1 MKTNESSVSQ
11 HLNISTKLAYG
22 VGEVARSTTS
32 TIQNFFLLFF
42 LTNVAGLNATLAGT
56 VLLVGN
62 IWDVLNHPLIGVLS
76 DRTRSR
82 WGRRRSWMLLSAIPF
97 GIFFLLSWLV
107 PHFSQDSALNQTALF
122 WYYTTVILLFNTAF
136 SAVALPHS
144 ALAAEL
150 TQNYEERTSLISF
163 QSAFSLGASIFSL
176 VLAQVIFAA
185 IASSQ
190 IKYLLLGSVCAVL
203 SILAIYLCVWGTCPK
218 GATNPSIPSTIAAA
232 VSFRSQMSLVFKNRS
247 FLYVIGIY
255 LCSWL
260 TMQVTA
266 ALMPYQIVYGMR
278 LTEQDFTQ
286 VAIAVQVTAMLMMVV
301 WNAMRRRVG
310 KRAIYFMGIP
320 LWIVALLGI
329 AFLQPGQVGWMYG
342 LAVMAGIG
350 VSAALL
356 VPWSMLPDVIDL
368 DELNSGQRR
377 EGIFY
382 GFIMQ
387 FQKIGVAIALF
398 LVGKSLDWAGF
409 VSTTAGQPAPTQP
422 EAALFLMRLEFGLV
436 PALVLICG
444 LVLAYFY
451 PITRSVH
458 AEILL
463 KLRERG
469 VTR

>member
-1 MKTNESSVSQ
+1 
-11 HLNISTKLAYG
+11 
-22 VGEVARSTTS
+22 
-32 TIQNFFLLFF
+32 
-42 LTNVAGLNATLAGT
+42 
-56 VLLVGN
+56 
-62 IWDVLNHPLIGVLS
+62 
-76 DRTRSR
+76 
-82 WGRRRSWMLLSAIPF
+82 
-97 GIFFLLSWLV
+97 
-107 PHFSQDSALNQTALF
+107 
-122 WYYTTVILLFNTAF
+122 
-136 SAVALPHS
+136 
-144 ALAAEL
+144 
-150 TQNYEERTSLISF
+150 
-163 QSAFSLGASIFSL
+163 
-176 VLAQVIFAA
+176 
-185 IASSQ
+185 
-190 IKYLLLGSVCAVL
+190 
-203 SILAIYLCVWGTCPK
+203 
-218 GATNPSIPSTIAAA
+218 
-232 VSFRSQMSLVFKNRS
+232 MSLVFKNRS